1 MSSEARSS
9 ITNMVRFG
17 REQYS
22 SEEQAAIQKALH
34 ARLGPNFISKRP
46 VGGGQCA
53 AYLEGHRAVGLANEI
68 FGYNGWSH
76 SVTQQTIDFVDH
88 HQGKFFVGTSAIVK
102 VQLKDGAFHEDI
114 GYGVSEGMRSKALS
128 IEKARKEAV
137 TDALKRALKSFGN
150 VLGNCLNDKDYLKI
164 VGSMTKTA
172 PNYQNDDIL
181 NHTTTGLAELRTRHL
196 RKNEAAQL
204 KKDAINAIVKKKE
217 DMPRETESKVDN
229 NEENV
234 KSESSTSTNN
244 GSAAADSNKVE
255 GATIVKKKEYTVN
268 VLAEVDNIDTKNITI
283 DPTEFARQERLRKQR
298 EKQAKFQQDIVKRKY
313 IESESSKAFKENNLL
328 VEDGADMWEALSQLP
343 DVGNDGFSSSPKRK
357 RSCTVD
363 TFVEQRKSP
372 RVLQQQGR
380 GFR

>member
-1 MSSEARSS
+1 M
-9 ITNMVRFG
+9 
-17 REQYS
+17 
-22 SEEQAAIQKALH
+22 
-34 ARLGPNFISKRP
+34 
-46 VGGGQCA
+46 
-53 AYLEGHRAVGLANEI
+53 
-68 FGYNGWSH
+68 
-76 SVTQQTIDFVDH
+76 
-88 HQGKFFVGTSAIVK
+88 GTSAIVK

-181 NHTTTGLAELRTRHL
+181 NHTTTGLAELRYFLISINVIINHSHFLRTRHL

-268 VLAEVDNIDTKNITI
+268 VLAEVDNLDTKNITI
-283 DPTEFARQERLRKQR
+283 DPIEFARQERLRKQR

-343 DVGNDGFSSSPKRK
+343 DVGNGRYLGIYSRYPGISSSSPFR
-357 RSCTVD
+357 RIQLQSQAEEELHRGHLRGAEEVPACAAAAG
-363 TFVEQRKSP
+363 P
-372 RVLQQQGR
+372 RLQMMDDVIEIGTL
-380 GFR
+380 

>member
-1 MSSEARSS
+1 M
-9 ITNMVRFG
+9 
-17 REQYS
+17 
-22 SEEQAAIQKALH
+22 
-34 ARLGPNFISKRP
+34 
-46 VGGGQCA
+46 
-53 AYLEGHRAVGLANEI
+53 
-68 FGYNGWSH
+68 
-76 SVTQQTIDFVDH
+76 
-88 HQGKFFVGTSAIVK
+88 GTSAIVK

-181 NHTTTGLAELRTRHL
+181 NHTTTGLAELRYFFYYQLMSAYINYSHFLRTRHL

-217 DMPRETESKVDN
+217 ETERKIDN
-229 NEENV
+229 NEVNV

-244 GSAAADSNKVE
+244 GSAVAESNKVE

-268 VLAEVDNIDTKNITI
+268 VLAEVDNLDTKNITI

-313 IESESSKAFKENNLL
+313 VESESSKAFKENNLL

-343 DVGNDGFSSSPKRK
+343 DVGNGRYLGIYSCYLGISSSSPFR
-357 RSCTVD
+357 RIQLQSQAEEELHRGHLRGAEEVPACAAAAG
-363 TFVEQRKSP
+363 P
-372 RVLQQQGR
+372 RLQMMEDMM
-380 GFR
+380 

>member
-1 MSSEARSS
+1 MS
-9 ITNMVRFG
+9 
-17 REQYS
+17 
-22 SEEQAAIQKALH
+22 
-34 ARLGPNFISKRP
+34 
-46 VGGGQCA
+46 
-53 AYLEGHRAVGLANEI
+53 AYINP
-68 FGYNGWSH
+68 SH
-76 SVTQQTIDFVDH
+76 F
-88 HQGKFFVGTSAIVK
+88 
-102 VQLKDGAFHEDI
+102 
-114 GYGVSEGMRSKALS
+114 
-128 IEKARKEAV
+128 
-137 TDALKRALKSFGN
+137 
-150 VLGNCLNDKDYLKI
+150 
-164 VGSMTKTA
+164 
-172 PNYQNDDIL
+172 
-181 NHTTTGLAELRTRHL
+181 LRTRHL

-217 DMPRETESKVDN
+217 DVPQETESKIDN
-229 NEENV
+229 NEVNV

-244 GSAAADSNKVE
+244 GSAVAESNKVE

-268 VLAEVDNIDTKNITI
+268 VLAEVDNLDTKNITI

-313 IESESSKAFKENNLL
+313 VESESSKAFKENNLL

-343 DVGNDGFSSSPKRK
+343 DVGNGRYLGIYILVILASHHLHLSDGFSSSPKRK